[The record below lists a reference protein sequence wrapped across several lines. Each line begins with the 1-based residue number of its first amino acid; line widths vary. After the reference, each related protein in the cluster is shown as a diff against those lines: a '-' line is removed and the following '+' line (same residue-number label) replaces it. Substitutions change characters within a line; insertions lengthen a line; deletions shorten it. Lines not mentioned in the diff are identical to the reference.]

1 MDMLR
6 DAHKS
11 VARAQVKA
19 TAKTWAKRTALW
31 GLGIIV
37 AVLALGQSLIMY
49 DNYRS
54 PEVVERIH
62 ARAVTMDMVEGKNLP
77 PMPPETERDATV
89 AGVDSNNNGVRDDVE
104 IAIHERHPDSPKIRA
119 AQLQYAMALQSQLTE
134 VFSKTTLVAAIQEVD
149 RAEACIDTTH
159 KTDFSFLRDKDPDL
173 LTEED
178 LERGNSL
185 HKEHDAAIQ
194 PLVEEVEQLV
204 VNTEK
209 RKASLEKNYEYMTSY
224 GGSTK
229 EMVCDISI

>member
-1 MDMLR
+1 MLR

-31 GLGIIV
+31 GLGIVV

-77 PMPPETERDATV
+77 PMPPEAERDATV

-119 AQLQYAMALQSQLTE
+119 AQLQYAMALQSRIVE
-134 VFSKTTLVAAIQEVD
+134 VFSGSTLVAASDELA
-149 RAEACIDTTH
+149 RAYFCIDKVELETT
-159 KTDFSFLRDKDPDL
+159 SALADKHFTEW
-173 LTEED
+173 TEE
-178 LERGNSL
+178 EMNVENKRHSL
-185 HKEHDAAIQ
+185 HVDKVMVYVNEVRDLVLNTPERKEVAESRRYERNARPDEDLRKKEDCD
-194 PLVEEVEQLV
+194 LV
-204 VNTEK
+204 
-209 RKASLEKNYEYMTSY
+209 
-224 GGSTK
+224 
-229 EMVCDISI
+229 I